1 MYLYFHNS
9 HFKEINKR
17 QPITKVQNMGI
28 NYNVQNIITDN
39 LKEFENRL
47 IIGYDN
53 TVSYLHYIESEK
65 KGWFNLIEKTSKE
78 LFPLIENSIQI
89 NYKDVKLPFFINKN
103 TDIPNFMDNSEL
115 HRTMLFDIKLDL
127 DYRIDQLIKFSNGHE
142 QLTELLNVYIDL
154 LENICTY
161 YDKLHLYQCNY
172 SYCQIILDKEI
183 EKKKTDITTI
193 PKATNKNI
201 NLKSGIDENLLKYLS
216 ENFTSTDKRFNDLT
230 KYNQIY
236 RFLNEGRDYNIEHRA
251 YKKLIKELFSFDY
264 GNSEIKG
271 QTQKHITQLEN
282 LALNYNN

>member
-1 MYLYFHNS
+1 
-9 HFKEINKR
+9 
-17 QPITKVQNMGI
+17 MGI
-28 NYNVQNIITDN
+28 NYNVQNIIIDN

-47 IIGYDN
+47 IIGYDK

-154 LENICTY
+154 LENISTY

-172 SYCQIILDKEI
+172 NYCKIILDKEI

-201 NLKSGIDENLLKYLS
+201 NLKSDIDENYLS
-216 ENFTSTDKRFNDLT
+216 LREICKNEESYNKILQFLKKEMVINTETNVFESEKITNKNFIGFLKNLHSKGYLDRKITNNEVAPICKNTFNLSTT
-230 KYNQIY
+230 YNTAIQCKKTDTN
-236 RFLNEGRDYNIEHRA
+236 LDIEQN
-251 YKKLIKELFSFDY
+251 K
-264 GNSEIKG
+264 
-271 QTQKHITQLEN
+271 
-282 LALNYNN
+282 